1 MKSKIS
7 TQEII
12 FKQKEQNE
20 KERKNDLN
28 EIKK

>member
-20 KERKNDLN
+20 KERKNYLN

>member
-7 TQEII
+7 TQEIM

-20 KERKNDLN
+20 KERKNYLN

>member
-12 FKQKEQNE
+12 FKQKKQNE
-20 KERKNDLN
+20 KERKNYLN

>member
-12 FKQKEQNE
+12 FKQKEQNK

>member
-12 FKQKEQNE
+12 FKQKDQNE
-20 KERKNDLN
+20 KERKNYLN